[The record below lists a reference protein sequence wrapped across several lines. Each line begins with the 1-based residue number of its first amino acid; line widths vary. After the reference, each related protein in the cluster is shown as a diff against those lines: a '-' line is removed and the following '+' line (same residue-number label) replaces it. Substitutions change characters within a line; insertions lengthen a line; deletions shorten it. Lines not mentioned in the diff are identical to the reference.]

1 MMDPDLA
8 WATYLLASWW
18 GGELPAPA
26 DSTDP
31 AAVVDRL
38 RRNGVPLLTLAG
50 DVRPAAAALLA
61 SEPFRAALELDR
73 ARMAGQQATFAEI
86 AAAWRGAGIPALYV
100 KALGPQPVFP
110 YVSNNL
116 DVLVPQAQQDRAR
129 KIVRDMGYVELR
141 HIEEPNKFLLR
152 RYHLGESAF
161 DIHIHGRLEWHT
173 EFVDSPAAFRAARP
187 RDDDPALYPSAADG
201 VLIALAHAVY
211 ENKALKL
218 IELAKVIY
226 AARVLHVDW
235 NAVMAG
241 ANRRG
246 WLPGLWFAL
255 TLCAGWEEQLYGTA
269 SLPADVRGA
278 AAEGTPAWLR
288 DTVAARVT
296 GPARAPLALPFLQSK
311 RLFYGKMLADPSV
324 STAVRAREIYTHTL
338 YGTRVR
344 LRLRSQRPLLI
355 ALDGIDGCGKSA
367 QAELLARALTGAAL
381 RHRVVWTRG
390 GSSTFM
396 QPLLRMGKRLL
407 RRGQAGGSVAGGS
420 TDMAARERA
429 RAGIFVHPLVRR
441 VWPWLVA
448 LELGTAYFVRVRWPL
463 WRGEVVVAERYVLTA
478 LIEAAARLDNPAIA
492 ASVPGRLLRL
502 LAPRPGAAYWLD
514 LPPAVAL
521 ARKGGDESVEFLAAQ
536 AAHAP
541 ALAAERRSRR
551 IDATLPLDV
560 VSDRIVTETLRAYED
575 AHRTVLNALFCANPR
590 PLPADWRASTA
601 NSAEDEHGP
610 A

>member
-1 MMDPDLA
+1 MTDLDLA
-8 WATYLLASWW
+8 WAAYLLASWW

-26 DSTDP
+26 ERGDP
-31 AAVVDRL
+31 AAVVHRL
-38 RRNGVPLLTLAG
+38 RRNGVPLLTLA
-50 DVRPAAAALLA
+50 DDTRPAAATLLA
-61 SEPFRAALELDR
+61 NEPFRAALDLDR
-73 ARMAGQQATFAEI
+73 ARMAGQQAAFGAI
-86 AAAWRGAGIPALYV
+86 AAAWRAAGIPALYV

-116 DVLVPQAQQDRAR
+116 DVLVPQAQQDQAR

-187 RDDDPALYPSAADG
+187 HGDDPVLYPAAADG

-218 IELAKVIY
+218 IELVKVIY

-235 NAVMAG
+235 SAVMAG
-241 ANRRG
+241 ASRRG
-246 WLPGLWFAL
+246 WLPGLWFVLA
-255 TLCAGWEEQLYGTA
+255 LCAAWEEQLYGTT
-269 SLPADVRGA
+269 SLPADVRA
-278 AAEGTPAWLR
+278 AAEQGTPAWLR
-288 DTVAARVT
+288 DTVATRVT
-296 GPARAPLALPFLQSK
+296 GPARAPLALPFLHSK

-324 STAVRAREIYTHTL
+324 STATRAREIYTHTL

-367 QAELLARALTGAAL
+367 QAELLDRALTGAAL

-390 GSSTFM
+390 GSSALL
-396 QPLLRMGKRLL
+396 QPLLRLGKRLL
-407 RRGQAGGSVAGGS
+407 RRGQAEATGSSGR
-420 TDMAARERA
+420 TDTAAREKA
-429 RAGIFVHPLVRR
+429 RAAMFGHPLVRR
-441 VWPWLVA
+441 AWPWLVA
-448 LELGTAYFVRVRWPL
+448 LELGAAYFARVRWPL

-478 LIEAAARLDNPAIA
+478 LIEAAARLDRPGIA

-521 ARKGGDESVEFLAAQ
+521 ARKGGDESAEFLAAQ

-541 ALAAERRSRR
+541 ALAATLRSRR

-560 VSDRIVTETLRAYED
+560 VSDRIVTETLRNYED

-590 PLPADWRASTA
+590 PLPAGWHR
-601 NSAEDEHGP
+601 SAAAHDKDEHGP